1 MERVLQGIRALDFSR
16 FLAGP
21 YCGMLLAMMGAE
33 VIRVEA
39 PGGEIDRELGPFA
52 PNGESM
58 YPWVSCCQKKG
69 ITLNLRSEKGRVVL
83 QDLVKRSDIIIEA
96 FLPQAKE
103 SLGLSYESLK
113 RINPGI
119 ILVSVSG
126 FGQNGPYANRGSFD
140 AIAQG
145 MSGMMSIT
153 GFPGGP
159 PVKLGTAGIDCGTA
173 IYGAL
178 GAMLALYHRQR
189 TGIGQAVDVSL
200 LDTAVS
206 FMETV
211 FAEYQVLGELR
222 PQIGNRRPFTAPT
235 DMYKA
240 KDGYINI
247 SISTDSFWRRFTKLI
262 GREDIRDDPRFKSN
276 RVRFK
281 NQEALNAWA
290 AEWVSERTVQEM
302 VNALGEAG
310 IPCGPVYSIPE
321 VLADP
326 QVKAREMI
334 VELEYPGVGKVPMA
348 GVPIKLSE
356 TPGRIDS
363 RAPRIGEHNHEVYS
377 ELLGY
382 AHEEIAKMKEEGVI

>member
-1 MERVLQGIRALDFSR
+1 MEQALQGIRVLDFSR

-33 VIRVEA
+33 VIRVEV

-58 YPWVSCCQKKG
+58 YPWISSCQKLG

-83 QDLVKRSDIIIEA
+83 SELVKKSDILIEA
-96 FLPQAKE
+96 FLPQAKAAM
-103 SLGLSYESLK
+103 GLDYESL
-113 RINPGI
+113 RQVNPGI
-119 ILVSVSG
+119 IMVSVSG

-153 GFPGGP
+153 GFPGTK
-159 PVKLGTAGIDCGTA
+159 PVKLGTAAVDCGTGV
-173 IYGAL
+173 YGAL
-178 GAMLALYHRQR
+178 GAMFALYRRQR
-189 TGIGQAVDVSL
+189 TGVGQLVDVSL

-211 FAEYQVLGELR
+211 FAEFQVLGELR

-235 DMYKA
+235 DMYQA
-240 KDGYINI
+240 RDGYVNM
-247 SISTDSFWRRFTKLI
+247 SVSTDAFWRRFTKLI
-262 GREDIRDDPRFKSN
+262 GREDLRDDPRFKSN

-281 NQEALNAWA
+281 NQAFLNALA
-290 AEWVSERTVQEM
+290 GEWVAGKTVAETM
-302 VNALGEAG
+302 NELEKAG

-326 QVKAREMI
+326 QVKARQMV
-334 VELEYPGVGKVPMA
+334 VEVDYPGVGRVPVP
-348 GVPIKLSE
+348 GVPTKLSE
-356 TPGRIDS
+356 TPGRIDR
-363 RAPRIGEHNHEVYS
+363 RAPRVGEDNYDVYAR
-377 ELLGY
+377 LLGY
-382 AHEEIAKMKEEGVI
+382 SVEEIDRLKEEGVI